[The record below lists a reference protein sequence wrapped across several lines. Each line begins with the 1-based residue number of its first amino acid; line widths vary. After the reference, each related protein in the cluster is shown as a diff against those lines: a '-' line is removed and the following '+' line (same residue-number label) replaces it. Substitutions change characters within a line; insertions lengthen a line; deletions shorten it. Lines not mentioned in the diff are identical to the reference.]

1 MTKPRVDPTRNVGDS
16 LQARKT
22 YASPQL
28 VIYGNISQITRNVGM
43 KGNDDGANMGNN
55 KST

>member
-1 MTKPRVDPTRNVGDS
+1 MTKPRVDATRNVGES
-16 LQARKT
+16 LQARKA

-43 KGNDDGANMGNN
+43 KGNDDGANMGNT